1 MNYSITIKTASVK
14 ETIAIGKTLGKL
26 MSPGDVIYLTGELGA
41 GKTCFVKGIAE
52 GLGIR
57 GKDITSPTFI
67 IINEYKGKIPLY
79 HIDLYRIGV
88 IDDLRDIGMEELVYG
103 KGVTAIEWA
112 ERIKDVLPDERLD
125 VTLKWVDDNTRTIEM
140 NAFGRHHKEILKKLR
155 EGKSSSHGSK

>member
-1 MNYSITIKTASVK
+1 MNYSITIKTTSVK
-14 ETIAIGKTLGKL
+14 ETIAIGKKLGKL

-88 IDDLRDIGMEELVYG
+88 IEDLRDIGMDEIVYG

-125 VTLKWVDDNTRTIEM
+125 ITLKWVDDKTRSIEIR
-140 NAFGRHHKEILKKLR
+140 AFGHHHKEILDKLG
-155 EGKSSSHGSK
+155 EGKSSSHG

>member
-1 MNYSITIKTASVK
+1 MNYSITIKTTSVK
-14 ETIAIGKTLGKL
+14 ETIAIGKKLGKL

-41 GKTCFVKGIAE
+41 GKPCFVKGIAE

-88 IDDLRDIGMEELVYG
+88 IDDLRDIGMDEIVYG

-125 VTLKWVDDNTRTIEM
+125 ITLKWVDDKTRSIEIR
-140 NAFGRHHKEILKKLR
+140 AFGHHHKEILDKLG
-155 EGKSSSHGSK
+155 EGKSSSHG